1 MKTLYNL
8 FLILIILVFA
18 SCAKLTDLNVN
29 PNGIDPSVA
38 NPNLI
43 VPTAITLTAQP
54 YLNDNYRGNVAG
66 VMQYVQFSGWSSGVN
81 RFDWISEASWAGPYN
96 TLRILK
102 HLNERAVADKMEF
115 QQGLAIVL
123 RAFNFGYITDG
134 WGDAPYS
141 KALKGDIGG
150 QEDLFPVFDAQE
162 DIYKGIIEEL
172 KTANTLLSKTES
184 EYSGINKDVD
194 LIYGGSPSKWRK
206 MANSLRLRYY
216 MRVSAKLPDY
226 AKAGI
231 EGIISDPAKYPIF
244 SSSADDATMGYVG
257 AASSDSW
264 PANTLNDLD
273 ATNTIFSRIQMCA
286 GLRDVLLDYQD
297 PRIAVWF
304 KKVNIPIKVSTL
316 YPQND
321 VIVGGI
327 RYLRPEYMAAKQF
340 VVYNKNT
347 WPADVNAGK
356 TLVDT
361 LEYVGIPTASQSGEN
376 VYNLNPNTQQGG
388 FNDHVSALADK
399 YKSPIGPMLRAR
411 LISYTEICFILAES
425 AKKGW
430 NVGSQQTWYEKGVK
444 ASLEL
449 WGVGTSY
456 NSYIAVPGVAYN
468 ASLDQIIIQKWIA
481 NWNMAFESWC
491 DWRRT
496 GLPKLSFGTRG
507 RRLQMP
513 IRFRYDAND
522 KSRNATNYNAAA
534 AKLVPTAF
542 TSLDGNDSAWS
553 KMWLLQGS
561 NIPY

>member
-1 MKTLYNL
+1 
-8 FLILIILVFA
+8 
-18 SCAKLTDLNVN
+18 VN
-29 PNGIDPSVA
+29 PNGVDPSIA

-54 YLNDNYRGNVAG
+54 YLDEGFRGGVAG
-66 VMQYVQFSGWSSGVN
+66 VMQYVQLSGWSSGVN
-81 RFDWISEASWAGPYN
+81 RFDWISERSWTGSYN
-96 TLRILK
+96 ALRILK
-102 HLNERAVADKMEF
+102 HLNERAVAEGMEF

-141 KALKGDIGG
+141 KALNGDIGG

-206 MANSLRLRYY
+206 MANSLMLRYY
-216 MRVSAKLPDY
+216 LRVSSKLPEY

-244 SSSADDATMGYVG
+244 TSNADDATMGYVG
-257 AASSDSW
+257 TSSSDSW
-264 PANTLNDLD
+264 PANTQNDLD

-286 GLRDVLLDYQD
+286 GLRDVLLDYKD

-304 KKVNIPIKVSTL
+304 NKVKIPIKVSTL
-316 YPQND
+316 HPQND
-321 VIVGGI
+321 IIVSGI
-327 RYLRPEYMAAKQF
+327 RYLRPEYMAASNY
-340 VVYNKNT
+340 VVYNRTT
-347 WPADVNAGK
+347 WPADITAGK

-376 VYNLNPNTQQGG
+376 VYNLTPNTQQGG

-399 YKSPIGPMLRAR
+399 YKSPIGPMLKAR
-411 LISYTEICFILAES
+411 LISYAQVCFMLAE
-425 AKKGW
+425 AADKGW
-430 NVGSQQTWYEKGVK
+430 NVGSQQTWYEKGVE
-444 ASLEL
+444 ASLNT
-449 WGVGTSY
+449 WGVGASY
-456 NSYIAVPGVAYN
+456 ATYIATPGVAYDGT
-468 ASLDQIIIQKWIA
+468 LDQIMIQKWIA

-496 GLPKLSFGTRG
+496 GLPHLTFGPRG
-507 RRLQMP
+507 RRAQMP

-522 KSRNATNYNAAA
+522 KSRNATNYNTAA
-534 AKLVPTAF
+534 AKLVQTAF
-542 TSLDGNDSAWS
+542 TSLDGNDSSWS

-561 NIPY
+561 TIPY